1 MLQELSWEALTIL
14 KDNNYSNEMALSYS
28 KTALYI
34 KLNNVYARGHFIFF
48 LVDVL
53 FSQNKIIDNAHNTH
67 YNIDK

>member
-34 KLNNVYARGHFIFF
+34 KLNNVHA
-48 LVDVL
+48 
-53 FSQNKIIDNAHNTH
+53 SHNIVIVTH
-67 YNIDK
+67 SLC